1 MSKRTLWLA
10 DHELVDRIGHHLF
23 YNCSLASGAR
33 AEGMNAIVLCQ
44 KNYLFEPLDGTEM
57 EAFFRR
63 DWRARP
69 PAWAVRS
76 RRLLD
81 LLEKLSR
88 RRFFSDLGRGRPPA
102 RLTAGDVIFAQMLA
116 PRHLAGWL
124 HWLGGLPPD
133 RAPALTV
140 HLGYDPSRF
149 ADDAGIKAGFQRV
162 EKAGLGSKV
171 HLISDSEPLAAPYEN
186 FLHRKVKV
194 LPHVVPPGIA
204 VRKNRT
210 AGSPVS
216 FCYLGNPRREKGFVE
231 IAAAVQQLS
240 GAGMRFVLQVVS
252 PDAACA
258 ESVARL
264 KSAAWP
270 NVELIEGLLTRDDYL
285 ARLEGADVMVVPYH
299 LDKHG
304 DRTSGIFCE
313 ALVAG
318 KPVIT
323 TENSWMSLETAA
335 SGVGW
340 LVPER
345 NAAALAAVITR
356 AVREYPVVVQKSLSL
371 AAQYEQEFSG
381 QNFVRNLVRIADD
394 ESR

>member
-1 MSKRTLWLA
+1 MSKCTLWLA

-23 YNCSLASGAR
+23 YNCSLASGAK
-33 AEGMNAIVLCQ
+33 AEGINPVVLCQ

-57 EAFFRR
+57 EEFFRR

-69 PAWAVRS
+69 PGWAVRS
-76 RRLLD
+76 RRALD
-81 LLEKLSR
+81 LLERMAR
-88 RRFFSDLGRGRPPA
+88 RRFLTDLRRGLPPSRLSA
-102 RLTAGDVIFAQMLA
+102 RDVIFAQMLA

-124 HWLGGLPPD
+124 HWLGGLPPEC
-133 RAPALTV
+133 APALAV
-140 HLGYDPSRF
+140 HLGYNPYRF
-149 ADDAGIKAGFQRV
+149 ADDAGIKLGFERA
-162 EKAGLGSKV
+162 KTAGLASKV
-171 HLISDSEPLAAPYEN
+171 HLISDSEPLARQYEN
-186 FLHRKVKV
+186 FLQRPVQV
-194 LPHVVPPGIA
+194 LPHVVPPGIG
-204 VRKNRT
+204 VRRNRPS
-210 AGSPVS
+210 GRPVT

-231 IAAAVQQLS
+231 IAAAVEQLS
-240 GAGMRFVLQVVS
+240 GTGVRFVLQVVS

-258 ESVARL
+258 DSVARL
-264 KSAAWP
+264 KNAALP

-285 ARLEGADVMVVPYH
+285 ARLEAADVMFVPYH

-345 NAAALAAVITR
+345 NAAALAAVVTR
-356 AVREYPVVVQKSLSL
+356 AVSEYPVVVEKSLSL
-371 AAQYEQEFSG
+371 AAHFEQEFSG

>member
-1 MSKRTLWLA
+1 MSMRTLWLA

-23 YNCSLASGAR
+23 YNCALAAGAK
-33 AEGMNAIVLCQ
+33 AEGMKAIVLCQ
-44 KNYLFEPLDGTEM
+44 KNYLFDPLDGTEM
-57 EAFFRR
+57 EEFFRR

-69 PAWAVRS
+69 PGWAVRS
-76 RRLLD
+76 RRALD
-81 LLEKLSR
+81 LLERMAR
-88 RRFFSDLGRGRPPA
+88 RRFLSDLVRGLPPA
-102 RLTAGDVIFAQMLA
+102 RLQERDVIFAQMLA

-124 HWLGGLPPD
+124 RWLAGLPPD

-140 HLGYDPSRF
+140 HLGYNPYRF
-149 ADDAGIKAGFQRV
+149 ADDAGINIGFQRV
-162 EKAGLGSKV
+162 EKSGLASKV
-171 HLISDSEPLAAPYEN
+171 HLISDSEPLAAQYEK
-186 FLHRKVKV
+186 FLQRKVKV

-204 VRKNRT
+204 VRKNRK
-210 AGSPVS
+210 AGSSVT

-231 IAAAVQQLS
+231 IAAAVEQLS
-240 GAGMRFVLQVVS
+240 GAGMRFILQIVS

-258 ESVARL
+258 ESVRRL
-264 KSAAWP
+264 QKAALP

-285 ARLEGADVMVVPYH
+285 ARVEAADVMLVPYH

-323 TENSWMSLETAA
+323 TENSWMSLEAAA

-356 AVREYPVVVQKSLSL
+356 AVSEYPVVVEKSLSL
-371 AAQYEQEFSG
+371 AAHYEQEFSG
-381 QNFVRNLVRIADD
+381 RNFVRNLVRIADD

>member
-1 MSKRTLWLA
+1 MSARTLWLG

-23 YNCSLASGAR
+23 YNCSLATGAR

-44 KNYLFEPLDGTEM
+44 KNYLFEPLDGIEM
-57 EAFFRR
+57 EEFFRR

-81 LLEKLSR
+81 LLEKLAR
-88 RRFFSDLGRGRPPA
+88 RRFFRDLVCGLPPS
-102 RLTAGDVIFAQMLA
+102 RVKESDVIFAQMLA

-124 HWLGGLPPD
+124 HWLARLKPGH
-133 RAPALTV
+133 APALAL
-140 HLGYDPSRF
+140 HLGYDPNRF
-149 ADDAGIKAGFQRV
+149 AADAGIRTGFLRAEQN
-162 EKAGLGSKV
+162 GLAKKV
-171 HLISDSEPLAAPYEN
+171 LLISDSEPLAARYEE
-186 FLHRKVKV
+186 FLHRKVKI

-204 VRKNRT
+204 VRRKRD
-210 AGSPVS
+210 ADSPIT
-216 FCYLGNPRREKGFVE
+216 FCYLGNPRREKGFVD
-231 IAAAVQQLS
+231 IAAAVPHLS

-264 KSAAWP
+264 KAAKLP
-270 NVELIEGLLTRDDYL
+270 NVELVEGLLTREEYL
-285 ARLEGADVMVVPYH
+285 ARLEAADVMLVAYH

-323 TENSWMSLETAA
+323 TEDSWMSLETAA

-345 NAAALAAVITR
+345 NPAALAAIITR
-356 AVREYPVVVQKSLSL
+356 AVGEYSVVVQKTLSL
-371 AAQYEQEFSG
+371 AAHYEQEFSG